1 MDQKYL
7 LFRLKLLPHN
17 TAYNEHQAIAM
28 KKQNGNRLK
37 KYLENVAEVK
47 VIPDFENL
55 ATLHVS
61 NPQLTIDGKERWET
75 LLLHLT
81 DCEFIESVS
90 VYVNDDLSEKIA
102 VNLADK
108 IPMPWHEGYRGQNQ
122 YTLIYHK

>member
-7 LFRLKLLPHN
+7 LFRLKLQPLN
-17 TAYNEHQAIAM
+17 TAYNELQAIDM

-61 NPQLTIDGKERWET
+61 NPQLSIDGKERWET

-81 DCEFIESVS
+81 DCKFIESVS
-90 VYVNDDLSEKIA
+90 MYVNDDVSEKIA

-108 IPMPWHEGYRGQNQ
+108 IPMPWHEGYLGQNQ